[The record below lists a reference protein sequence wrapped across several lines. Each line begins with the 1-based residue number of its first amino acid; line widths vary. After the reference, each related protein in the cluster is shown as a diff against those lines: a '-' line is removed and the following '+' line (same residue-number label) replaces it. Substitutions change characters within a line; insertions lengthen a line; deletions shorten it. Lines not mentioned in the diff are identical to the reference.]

1 MGQEACFHAFPSFS
15 RKRELNRL
23 VVGGIDT
30 KFFRPAGV
38 RLGLG
43 VEANIGFRTSV
54 RSDES
59 TSSEG
64 VPLLGT
70 DSSREIAWVSD
81 VNLLSSLLR
90 SLSLARTSVVSST
103 PISCAAHVLYYV
115 LLVSVE
121 LRYRV

>member
-1 MGQEACFHAFPSFS
+1 MTYLRMSMGQEACFHRFWSFS
-15 RKRELNRL
+15 TNRELNRP

-30 KFFRPAGV
+30 KFFRPAWV
-38 RLGLG
+38 RLGFG

-64 VPLLGT
+64 IPSLGT

-81 VNLLSSLLR
+81 VKLLSLL
-90 SLSLARTSVVSST
+90 LPCLNLARTS
-103 PISCAAHVLYYV
+103 
-115 LLVSVE
+115 
-121 LRYRV
+121 